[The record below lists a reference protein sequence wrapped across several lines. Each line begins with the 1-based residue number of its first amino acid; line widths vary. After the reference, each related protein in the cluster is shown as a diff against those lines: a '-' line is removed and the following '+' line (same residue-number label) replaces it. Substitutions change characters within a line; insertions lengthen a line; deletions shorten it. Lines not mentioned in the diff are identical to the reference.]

1 MKRLILSSVLLILF
15 AQIIFAQT
23 IEKNKK
29 DELSPELKKEAVAF
43 LRETATDVNGLRTLE
58 NRISF
63 ASEIANLMWFS
74 DEKEARAMFQTVVSD
89 FRQMLTQ
96 YDAQAVA
103 AGVAVDAE
111 EEMSFASGAKG
122 DVARKFSKAANVR
135 QQIATSMAENDA
147 QLAFDFLTDTAQT
160 VTFPA
165 FRKQFEQ
172 SDTYFQTRLL
182 GQIAEQNPDA
192 ALKYGRKTL
201 AKGFTY
207 EHINLLKKI
216 YAKNAEK
223 GAAFGEDIVQK
234 FKSGDAKPDSF
245 YYLGSL
251 LSLGAE
257 NLEKAKTKIDQ
268 PPIFSEQSMRELAD
282 LLAQAILKRQDG
294 ENSDATAY
302 ISQIEK
308 YAPARAAQIRQKF
321 AVKTPSETGASLGS
335 GSGTGSGI
343 GSGRAVAVRGNGGI
357 AGATLE
363 GNEQAQQKQ
372 IMEGLQN
379 IGAKQMSKEE
389 RQKVVGQ
396 ARKIIAAI
404 KEPTARLF
412 ALSALA
418 AQIAVADKE
427 LALQIMDEAKNSMNT
442 QPKNYQ
448 DFLQIWLLAGG
459 YAQVDADKSFPLLED
474 AIFRINDT
482 ISAAV
487 KIAEFMD
494 TSSEIIEDGE
504 VQIGVFGGGMTREL
518 MRGLGA
524 TDATIRT
531 LARADFARTRALT
544 NKFDRPEARILAKM
558 LVLRGIFGNKKEAIE
573 E

>member
-1 MKRLILSSVLLILF
+1 MKKLILSSVLLVLL

-89 FRQMLTQ
+89 FRQILTQ
-96 YDAQAVA
+96 YDAQAIA

-111 EEMSFASGAKG
+111 EEMPFAGGAKG
-122 DVARKFSKAANVR
+122 DVSRKFSKAANVR
-135 QQIATSMAENDA
+135 QQIATSLAENDA

-165 FRKQFEQ
+165 FRKRFEQ

-223 GAAFGEDIVQK
+223 GAAFGEDILAK
-234 FKSGDAKPDSF
+234 FKSADAKPDSF

-257 NLEKAKTKIDQ
+257 NLEKAKAKIDQ
-268 PPIFSEQSMRELAD
+268 PPIFSEQSMRDLAD

-294 ENSDATAY
+294 ENFDAAGY

-321 AVKTPSETGASLGS
+321 AIKTQSETGARLS
-335 GSGTGSGI
+335 GGGTGSGI
-343 GSGRAVAVRGNGGI
+343 GSGRVMTVRGN
-357 AGATLE
+357 AGVAATGME
-363 GNEQAQQKQ
+363 SGEQAQQKQ

-379 IGAKQMSKEE
+379 LGAKQMSKEE

-396 ARKIIAAI
+396 ARKIIAGI

-418 AQIAVADKE
+418 AQIVAVDKE
-427 LALQIMDEAKNSMNT
+427 LALQIMDEAKNSMNS

-459 YAQVDADKSFPLLED
+459 YAQVDADKSFPILED

-558 LVLRGIFGNKKEAIE
+558 LVLRGIFGNKKEVAE